1 MNIMIKKGAILA
13 LVFVVLLTI
22 VGCNTTTYNESP
34 HIIEASQLGPLL
46 SKDDVVV
53 IDARSEEDY
62 AKGHLAGAINL
73 TSAEVSISEPVPGI
87 IAPKEQVEA
96 VLGSKGITPDSEVYI
111 YDNKDGIYAARI
123 WWVMKVYGH
132 ENVKVVNGG
141 EVAIVKEGLELS
153 MNIPEIEPVQYTA
166 KDMNTSMIA
175 TTDEVLEVV
184 EGIEQAKI
192 LDVRS
197 NAEYA
202 EGTIPTS
209 ILYPHTNNVYTDGT
223 FKSSRDTYNDYSD
236 LGLNSDDTIIIFC
249 KTSVRAAQT
258 ALLLEEAGYENI
270 IVYDGAW
277 LEWSTKDVPMQEQSD
292 EVVTPSAADGS

>member
-1 MNIMIKKGAILA
+1 
-13 LVFVVLLTI
+13 
-22 VGCNTTTYNESP
+22 
-34 HIIEASQLGPLL
+34 
-46 SKDDVVV
+46 
-53 IDARSEEDY
+53 
-62 AKGHLAGAINL
+62 
-73 TSAEVSISEPVPGI
+73 
-87 IAPKEQVEA
+87 
-96 VLGSKGITPDSEVYI
+96 
-111 YDNKDGIYAARI
+111 
-123 WWVMKVYGH
+123 MKVYGH

-166 KDMNTSMIA
+166 KDMNASMIA

-209 ILYPHTNNVYTDGT
+209 ILYPHTNNIYTDGT
-223 FKSSRDTYNDYSD
+223 FKSARDTYNDYSD
-236 LGLNSDDTIIIFC
+236 LGLNRDDTIIIFC

-258 ALLLEEAGYENI
+258 ALLLEEAGYENV